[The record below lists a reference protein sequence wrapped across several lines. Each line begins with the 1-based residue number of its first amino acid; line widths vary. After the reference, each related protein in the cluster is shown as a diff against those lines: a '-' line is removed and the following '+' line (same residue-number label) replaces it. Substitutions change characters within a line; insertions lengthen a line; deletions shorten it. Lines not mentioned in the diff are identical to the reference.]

1 MGIGYWTLLSPRT
14 TSSSLKLNIS
24 PACVTSQMY
33 FLLASLLVASVFA
46 APQSGYRARLE
57 DEWANLNPFIA
68 NTRASPA
75 KQAEMQAKWNEF
87 LPYLDYLKG
96 APGAPGTCSSG
107 GSVESSRSSRANWSS
122 RTNWSSRSGGANQ
135 TRGTTVASR
144 SCATRGT
151 RSSSWTR
158 RTRESD

>member
-96 APGAPGTCSSG
+96 APGAPGTCSCELNNEYLPPPG
-107 GSVESSRSSRANWSS
+107 QSVGLPGPPGPA
-122 RTNWSSRSGGANQ
+122 GAPGPLVAQ
-135 TRGTTVASR
+135 DLLATVVPLVPLV
-144 SCATRGT
+144 
-151 RSSSWTR
+151 
-158 RTRESD
+158 